1 MHITSI
7 PISSR
12 SGWWWWGRWRPNH
25 LYRLSCLLTK
35 VGRSTDDSKKF
46 ENSINL
52 QKKKVRLRRWEN
64 SRLKVKT
71 FLGIRNQYQLKL
83 ISEFKDFFILELDS
97 WVYQIRPKSKCKKS
111 QNSWNSTQNPSHP
124 QKKKTLERFDTSN
137 ARTTDKQNL
146 RKLFLM
152 LFSELS
158 YTSNPCVYVGHGIWL
173 RFGDRR
179 RPITVDR
186 KVETQWWCQG
196 WVNIKPNTTPPLLLK
211 IVVALTLPHLESCW
225 PCRLFGSEARVTWA
239 LKARYRPRER

>member
-1 MHITSI
+1 M
-7 PISSR
+7 
-12 SGWWWWGRWRPNH
+12 
-25 LYRLSCLLTK
+25 
-35 VGRSTDDSKKF
+35 
-46 ENSINL
+46 
-52 QKKKVRLRRWEN
+52 RLRRWEN